1 MEPEPVGSTFYKGWL
16 MVDLEYEALYIILW
30 NQYLVLCDKKPLKF
44 LNKRVTQLDFFCGR
58 SLLRMYGGWICG
70 G

>member
-30 NQYLVLCDKKPLKF
+30 NEYLVLCDKKPFEVFKQESDTVGF
-44 LNKRVTQLDFFCGR
+44 
-58 SLLRMYGGWICG
+58 LLR
-70 G
+70 